1 VKESSLHH
9 LLLWTG
15 LILTLVGIFFP
26 GNVDLDL
33 HFHDTYIVIQ
43 GIHLIWFF
51 NFILVFVWMACMLSR
66 KIIYSGKLSWVHIVL
81 TIGSILTIVAV
92 SLWPSFSG
100 QGFAGMPR
108 RYYDYSDASIFQLLG
123 LFQQVIVIAVL
134 VFVVAQLIFL
144 VNLGWGLLNR
154 RQH

>member
-1 VKESSLHH
+1 
-9 LLLWTG
+9 
-15 LILTLVGIFFP
+15 
-26 GNVDLDL
+26 
-33 HFHDTYIVIQ
+33 
-43 GIHLIWFF
+43 
-51 NFILVFVWMACMLSR
+51 MLSR

-100 QGFAGMPR
+100 RGFAGMPR